1 MTRVAHRTLWEEGH
15 QPGPV
20 VVGAMA
26 AGLLVAVLLTEA
38 FGARLGLFFDLVFVL
53 CCVGAALL
61 VRPRDFFSVGVLPPL
76 ALTATVLLLA
86 FADRAAVAHAEDGVA
101 QATVSGLAHHAQA
114 LAVGYGLALLIL
126 ALRQVALR
134 NDGRLR
140 PVRDADEDVRETH
153 PV

>member
-1 MTRVAHRTLWEEGH
+1 LWEEGH

-20 VVGAMA
+20 VIGVVTSA
-26 AGLLVAVLLTEA
+26 LLVSVLLTEA
-38 FGARLGLFFDLVFVL
+38 FGAGLGLFFDVVFVL
-53 CCVGAALL
+53 ACVGAALL
-61 VRPRDFFSVGVLPPL
+61 VRHRDFFAVGVLPPL

-86 FADRAAVAHAEDGVA
+86 MVDRGAVARPDDSLA
-101 QATVSGLAHHAQA
+101 QAVVSGLAHHAQA
-114 LAVGYGLALLIL
+114 LAIGYALTLLLL

-140 PVRDADEDVRETH
+140 PTRDPGPDGADALRETY

>member
-1 MTRVAHRTLWEEGH
+1 MVAA
-15 QPGPV
+15 V
-20 VVGAMA
+20 SA
-26 AGLLVAVLLTEA
+26 ALLVAVLLTRA
-38 FGARLGLFFDLVFVL
+38 FDADLGLFFDGVFVL

-61 VRPRDFFSVGVLPPL
+61 VRHRDFFAVGVLPPL

-86 FADRAAVAHAEDGVA
+86 LADSGAVARADDSVA

-114 LAVGYGLALLIL
+114 LAVGYALTLLIL

-140 PVRDADEDVRETH
+140 RPGGPGRHGAPPERH